1 MLAVPKDSS
10 SCWKTDYMHAE
21 FGNKDGVKHWQ
32 YGIVKKACSS
42 PTKQVPGCC
51 GSCSDFAGP
60 EATGG
65 VKKKPGEGPKQAG
78 MHLCQECLTR
88 EWGKGWVRGG
98 DSFNSCLE
106 PEPASGAGGASGQLL
121 TSFNVDS
128 NGEPIA
134 FGLVIPFGELISA
147 PSEQMRSTSI

>member
-1 MLAVPKDSS
+1 MCAEVLWGREQRCLPAHINSWGQLLAPL
-10 SCWKTDYMHAE
+10 
-21 FGNKDGVKHWQ
+21 
-32 YGIVKKACSS
+32 
-42 PTKQVPGCC
+42 
-51 GSCSDFAGP
+51 GP

-128 NGEPIA
+128 KIILTRETCCNPN
-134 FGLVIPFGELISA
+134 
-147 PSEQMRSTSI
+147 